1 MLDIPNIEFKK
12 PVKNP
17 TIDSDTSLY
26 TLPFYKDSDYFSN
39 LDNFIG
45 FIKATES
52 MIRTSKYYSR
62 YIKYLK
68 EDVGLNF
75 CQVLSNIKQEDETS
89 DIDIEMHHGPILT
102 LFDYVSIVIDHKLY
116 NGEPVNTFIVADTII
131 DEHFKN
137 NVQVVML
144 SKTVHEEVHLNNI
157 FINTKQAF
165 GDLNA
170 FLEKYKDGI
179 SDEQITKIN
188 KYIELSE
195 KYDSYDKGVLELR
208 DKIKSW
214 NQLN

>member
-12 PVKNP
+12 PIKNP

-39 LDNFIG
+39 LDNFVG
-45 FIKATES
+45 FVKATES

-62 YIKYLK
+62 YIAYLK
-68 EDVGLNF
+68 EEVGLNF
-75 CQVLSNIKQEDETS
+75 CQVLSNIRQDDETS
-89 DIDIEMHHGPILT
+89 KVDIEMHHGPILT
-102 LFDYVSIVIDHKLY
+102 LFDYVSIVVDHMLY
-116 NGEPVNTFIVADTII
+116 NGQKVNTFIVADTVLE
-131 DEHFKN
+131 EHFKN
-137 NVQVVML
+137 HVQVVML
-144 SKTVHEEVHLNNI
+144 SETVHEEVHLNNV

-170 FLEKYKDGI
+170 FLETYKDGI
-179 SDEQITKIN
+179 SDEQISKIN

-195 KYDSYDKGVLELR
+195 KYDSYDKGILDLR

-214 NQLN
+214 NIN